1 MHYLRPQYHAPHFAR
16 IAHMDMQMIQMIH
29 TRSHC
34 FSRTSPCAS
43 QRARRPL
50 GWQHR
55 KPLCAAKMPAAERLQ
70 LHDAVKRRLM
80 QQPRGGGLP
89 WLLLL
94 SAGCARRQM
103 ILPHVKEEP
112 RTLRPLPQRHRHSRE
127 HLSGSHASPEA
138 CRHSLL
144 FSARAAGRANGGEA
158 STPARLSWPNC
169 PGSSSSCTG
178 GTTRLVTRSN
188 LVAKSL

>member
-1 MHYLRPQYHAPHFAR
+1 MSKESAFHYQKITLALIYTSHKHALLASTVSRSTLLRP

-144 FSARAAGRANGGEA
+144 F
-158 STPARLSWPNC
+158 
-169 PGSSSSCTG
+169 
-178 GTTRLVTRSN
+178 
-188 LVAKSL
+188 